1 MTPEGLKRVA
11 VFCIIK
17 SGDQYLLLKR
27 AKMPNQGKFV
37 PVGGKIDPYES
48 PIQAVIR
55 ETMEET
61 GITISN
67 PNFCGI
73 LTETSPVNYNWVSF
87 IYCVEIPWQPAP
99 YCDEGDLFWI
109 HADELK
115 DLDTPPTDWF
125 IYQYVDE
132 GKPFVFSAI
141 YDANLVMT
149 SMMDELSGEDLIGEI
164 KLDK

>member
-1 MTPEGLKRVA
+1 MTSEGIKRVA

-27 AKMPNQGKFV
+27 AKVPNQGKFV

-61 GITISN
+61 GIAISDLK
-67 PNFCGI
+67 FCGV

-87 IYCVEIPWQPAP
+87 IYSVEIPWIPAP
-99 YCDEGDLFWI
+99 DCDEGELYWV

-115 DLDTPPTDWF
+115 DLYTPPTDSH
-125 IYQYVDE
+125 IYQYVNE
-132 GKPFVFSAI
+132 GRPFVFSAI
-141 YDANLVMT
+141 FDENLVMT
-149 SMMDELSGEDLIGEI
+149 SMINELSGEEMVEGF
-164 KLDK
+164 

>member
-1 MTPEGLKRVA
+1 MIPEGIKRVA

-27 AKMPNQGKFV
+27 AKSPNQGKFV

-61 GITISN
+61 GITISR
-67 PNFCGI
+67 PKVLWC
-73 LTETSPVNYNWVSF
+73 THVETSPVNYNWVSF
-87 IYCVEIPWQPAP
+87 IYCSRNTWIPAP
-99 YCDEGDLFWI
+99 KCDEGGLYWI
-109 HADELK
+109 HAVELK
-115 DLDTPPTDWF
+115 DLDTPPTDWH

-132 GKPFVFSAI
+132 DRPFVFQCHF
-141 YDANLVMT
+141 DENLVMK
-149 SMMDELSGEDLIGEI
+149 SMVDELSGE
-164 KLDK
+164 